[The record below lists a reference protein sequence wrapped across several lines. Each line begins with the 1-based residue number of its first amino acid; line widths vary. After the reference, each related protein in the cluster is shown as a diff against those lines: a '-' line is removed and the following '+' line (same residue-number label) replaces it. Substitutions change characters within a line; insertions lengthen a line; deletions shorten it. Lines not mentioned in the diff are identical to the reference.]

1 MRALPTIGSIAGAL
15 AYGYIGL
22 AQGDIID
29 AVLYAVIGAFTL
41 GLVVM
46 FVQVAMTIRCE
57 RSTESL
63 S

>member
-22 AQGDIID
+22 AQGDIFD
-29 AVLYAVIGAFTL
+29 AVLHAVIGAFSL
-41 GLVVM
+41 GVVAV
-46 FVQVAMTIRCE
+46 FVQVAVTIRRE
-57 RSTESL
+57 RSTESF